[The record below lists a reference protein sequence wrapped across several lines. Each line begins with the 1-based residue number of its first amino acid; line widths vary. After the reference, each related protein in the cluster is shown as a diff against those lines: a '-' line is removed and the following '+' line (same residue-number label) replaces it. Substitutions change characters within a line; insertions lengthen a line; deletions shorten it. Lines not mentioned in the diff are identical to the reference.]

1 MINYILTKDHVKKSD
16 GYHLISRYTSSHTV
30 EMDNGNTLEEE
41 ILSVGKGIE
50 LTQAEYD
57 ALSEEEKN
65 NGTTYYIKDG
75 DTNLPV
81 NATNINYNNT
91 DSSLSSTNLQDAV
104 DEINNKFT
112 CESIA
117 TASITTNTDYV
128 NSITNFKI
136 YKMGNIA
143 FVSGAV
149 DFKKQGANVVIA
161 TNLPIKTLE
170 TLAEVPAV
178 TWGDNVGSGPNRTAF
193 LRFRGNQLEMV
204 GNNVLTG
211 IAYVFNGAF
220 PIQ

>member
-1 MINYILTKDHVKKSD
+1 MNNYIPVKEHVKKSD
-16 GYHLISRYTSSHTV
+16 GYHLISKYTSSHTV

-91 DSSLSSTNLQDAV
+91 DSGLSSTNLQDAV

-117 TASITTNTDYV
+117 TASITINTDYV
-128 NSITNFKI
+128 NLITNFKI

-149 DFKKQGANVVIA
+149 DFKKQGTNVVIA

-178 TWGDNVGSGPNRTAF
+178 TWGDNVGSGPNTTAF